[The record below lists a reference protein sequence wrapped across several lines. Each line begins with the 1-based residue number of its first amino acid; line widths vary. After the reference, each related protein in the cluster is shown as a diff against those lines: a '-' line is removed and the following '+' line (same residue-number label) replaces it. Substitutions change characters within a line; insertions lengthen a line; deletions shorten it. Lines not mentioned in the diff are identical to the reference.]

1 MRFRFRIRS
10 AARTSGLNA
19 VDDHDRYHSMYRALA
34 VSSLS
39 PREREVIRLRYG
51 LGAAAP
57 LPQHEIA
64 RRMNLSRSY
73 ISRIEKRALEKLRGA
88 IGEMPP

>member
-1 MRFRFRIRS
+1 M
-10 AARTSGLNA
+10 
-19 VDDHDRYHSMYRALA
+19 DDHDRYYSMYRALF
-34 VSSLS
+34 SSLS

-64 RRMNLSRSY
+64 RRMNLSPQLHLPYRKSERS
-73 ISRIEKRALEKLRGA
+73 RKLRGA

>member
-1 MRFRFRIRS
+1 
-10 AARTSGLNA
+10 
-19 VDDHDRYHSMYRALA
+19 MYRALF
-34 VSSLS
+34 SSLS
-39 PREREVIRLRYG
+39 PREREGIRLRYG

>member
-1 MRFRFRIRS
+1 M
-10 AARTSGLNA
+10 
-19 VDDHDRYHSMYRALA
+19 DDHDRYYSMYRALF
-34 VSSLS
+34 SSLS